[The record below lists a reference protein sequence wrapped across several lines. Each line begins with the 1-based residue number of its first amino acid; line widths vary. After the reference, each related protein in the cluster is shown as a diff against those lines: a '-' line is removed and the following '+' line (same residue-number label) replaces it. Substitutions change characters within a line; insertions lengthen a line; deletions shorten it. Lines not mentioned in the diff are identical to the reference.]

1 MALYLYISAGTYL
14 LLHCLRVLYICFLF
28 HHIRGLSAAR
38 SRLSC
43 PPPHSLRGAYHII
56 AQEVLN
62 KYASTKSLDVI
73 FLIMSL

>member
-28 HHIRGLSAAR
+28 HHIRGLSAER
-38 SRLSC
+38 SRLSS
-43 PPPHSLRGAYHII
+43 PPPQPLRGVYHII
-56 AQEVLN
+56 AQEVLD

-73 FLIMSL
+73 FLITSL